1 MKTLYI
7 IRHGKSSWEV
17 DFVEDIDRALTER
30 GVRDAYTMGKR
41 LLDRELIP
49 ELIYSSPAN
58 RAMHTAIIMA
68 RVMEIPEEKLFM
80 KRGLYMA
87 YKGDIKNIIDN
98 APEDISS
105 LAIFGHNPSFG
116 SLANKFLKEP
126 LENLPTSGVVVISFD
141 IDSWKDISPESIISE
156 HVDCPKKKW

>member
-41 LLDRELIP
+41 LKDRETIP
-49 ELIYSSPAN
+49 EIIYSSPAN
-58 RAMHTAIIMA
+58 RAIHTAIIMA
-68 RVMEIPEEKLFM
+68 RVMQIPEDNILIR
-80 KRGLYMA
+80 RGLYMA

-98 APEDISS
+98 TPEEISS

-126 LENLPTSGVVVISFD
+126 LENLPTSGVIVLSFD
-141 IDSWKDISPESIISE
+141 IDSWKDISPESVISE